1 MEYLE
6 IFYSSAYSSLRY
18 TLGISVTIIIT
29 VFIMNYLIN
38 AGLMKK
44 ISEYLSPFTKKLN
57 INEIVT
63 YSMLVCFF
71 DPTVGYSLLADGLK
85 DKKINE
91 KEAIGASLANSFPS
105 NASEIL
111 TYYVAVV
118 VPLLGIV
125 GIYYT
130 IIRLFIA
137 LFKTLVGILYLK
149 KVSKPRAD
157 IFKFKKID
165 RKKNIKTSFEKTTAL
180 VKRIVPVMFITMFI
194 VMVISEMGYLDNY
207 NIVMEPFTQ
216 IMGISPSVG
225 ILVITN
231 LANFSASL
239 VLASE
244 FLQNGVLTGK
254 EILIGLLFANVVS
267 FSTKYARYS
276 LPFNI
281 SIFGTK
287 LGTKIVII
295 NSIFA
300 FLGDLFGILFL
311 LFLF

>member
-1 MEYLE
+1 MEFFE
-6 IFYSSAYSSLRY
+6 IIYSSAYGSLRY
-18 TLGISVTIIIT
+18 TLGISITIVIT

-44 ISEYLSPFTKKLN
+44 ISEYLNPFTKKLG
-57 INEIVT
+57 INEILT

-71 DPTVGYSLLADGLK
+71 DPTVGYSLLADGIK
-85 DKKINE
+85 DNKVSE
-91 KEAIGASLANSFPS
+91 KEAIGTALANSFPS

-111 TYYVAVV
+111 TYYIAVV

-130 IIRLFIA
+130 VIRLGIS
-137 LFKTLVGILYLK
+137 LFKTLVGLIYLK
-149 KVSKPRAD
+149 KVSKPRED

-165 RKKNIKTSFEKTTAL
+165 RKKNVKTSFEKTFSL

-207 NIVMEPFTQ
+207 NIFMEPFTE

-244 FLQNGVLTGK
+244 FLQNGVLNGK
-254 EILIGLLFANVVS
+254 EVLIGLLFANVIS

-281 SIFGTK
+281 SIFGAK

-295 NSIFA
+295 SSILA

-311 LFLF
+311 LFLL